1 MESRIQ
7 RVLLTTLLGAGALLA
22 ASGAS
27 AATPAELDLEPLAVE
42 EPERR
47 AVEVDAIDAENFE
60 FGVFAGVMNVV
71 DFGSNTLTGV
81 RGAYHVT
88 EDLFV
93 EGTYGMTRLDET
105 SYERLSGSVELLT
118 DDQRDLNYYSASLG
132 YNVLPGEAFVGRD
145 RAFKSALYLVGGAGS
160 TEFGGDDRF
169 TVNFGVGYRLIAT
182 DWLALH
188 VNVRDHVF
196 ESDLLGSDDTYHNLE
211 FSGAFSLFF

>member
-1 MESRIQ
+1 M
-7 RVLLTTLLGAGALLA
+7 LLGIGAL
-22 ASGAS
+22 ASGTEAT
-27 AATPAELDLEPLAVE
+27 AATPEALDLEPLAVE
-42 EPERR
+42 TPERR
-47 AVEVDAIDAENFE
+47 AVSVDEIDAENFE

-93 EGTYGMTRLDET
+93 EGAYGMTRLDET

-118 DDQRDLNYYSASLG
+118 DDQRDLSYYSASVG
-132 YNVLPGEAFVGRD
+132 YNVLPGEAFLGRN
-145 RAFKSALYLVGGAGS
+145 RAYKSALYLIGGAGS

-182 DWLALH
+182 DWIALH

-211 FSGAFSLFF
+211 FSGAFTLFF